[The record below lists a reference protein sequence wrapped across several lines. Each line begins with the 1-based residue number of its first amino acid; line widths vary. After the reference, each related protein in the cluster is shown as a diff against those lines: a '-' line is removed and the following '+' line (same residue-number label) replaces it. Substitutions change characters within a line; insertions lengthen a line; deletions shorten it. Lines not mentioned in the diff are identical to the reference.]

1 MSSRVPVPDTLPEP
15 IELRLL
21 PYWAAVKK
29 HRQTQDGLKPDYAW
43 LYIESCSGE
52 INGKVVA
59 DMIEALPFHILF
71 KMQRNFGV
79 AA

>member
-1 MSSRVPVPDTLPEP
+1 MSRVPVPSSLPEP

-29 HRQTQDGLKPDYAW
+29 ARSTADLPPQYLW
-43 LYIESCSGE
+43 LYIETCQAE
-52 INGKVVA
+52 LNGNVVA
-59 DMIEALPFHILF
+59 DIIADLPFHILF

>member
-1 MSSRVPVPDTLPEP
+1 MSRVPIPVTLPEP
-15 IELRLL
+15 VELRLL

-29 HRQTQDGLKPDYAW
+29 ARSVADLPPQYLW
-43 LYIESCSGE
+43 LYIETCQAQV
-52 INGKVVA
+52 NGNVVA
-59 DMIEALPFHILF
+59 DLMAALPYHVVF

>member
-1 MSSRVPVPDTLPEP
+1 MSRVPVPTTLPEP
-15 IELRLL
+15 VELRLL

-29 HRQTQDGLKPDYAW
+29 ARRSVADLPPQYLW
-43 LYIESCSGE
+43 LYIETCQAQV
-52 INGKVVA
+52 NGNVVA
-59 DMIEALPFHILF
+59 DLMAALPYHVIF